1 MKRLLL
7 FLLLCPLAL
16 LAQGSWDVS
25 PLGINDTPQENAASI
40 SRAAEEASGESEV
53 TPAENVDG
61 VEAVALAGQ
70 ETTYPLIMAISP
82 KGWLQNVKYGVEGQY
97 VRADEFEHLLN
108 MNAKAA
114 GEVRES
120 KSWAVPYVLGL
131 VVAIAGLTLALSVDN
146 EKLKTGSLI
155 GGIGGISLE
164 LYSVYQSN
172 KHLNEAVDIYN
183 REGPDEGGTVF
194 R

>member
-1 MKRLLL
+1 MKKILL
-7 FLLLCPLAL
+7 FWLLCPLAL

-40 SRAAEEASGESEV
+40 SRAAEEASGEPVAVPVESQSEL
-53 TPAENVDG
+53 E
-61 VEAVALAGQ
+61 
-70 ETTYPLIMAISP
+70 YPLIMAISS
-82 KGWLQNVKYGVEGQY
+82 KGWLQNVKYGVNGQY
-97 VRADEFEHLLN
+97 ARSDELEHLLN
-108 MNAKAA
+108 MNDKAA
-114 GEVRES
+114 GAVKES

-155 GGIGGISLE
+155 GGVGGISLE

-183 REGPDEGGTVF
+183 REGPDESGTVF